1 MFCTAAIRRV
11 FRGGSMDQ
19 NRMTEN
25 IVSQIR
31 GSIPLKT
38 AKVLMDRVEEY
49 ARQKGL
55 ACVIAVDDAH
65 GNPIAVHVM
74 EDAFLVS
81 YEVATQKAYT
91 AVAVKMSTMQVHEMI
106 QPGGTFY
113 GLESMKNGR
122 IIGFGGGVPL
132 KIGDKIVGGLGVSG
146 GTGEQD
152 NDVAEFGLKVFA
164 EITGQA

>member
-1 MFCTAAIRRV
+1 M
-11 FRGGSMDQ
+11 Q
-19 NRMTEN
+19 NDVVN
-25 IVSQIR
+25 SIVSVIR
-31 GSIPLKT
+31 GSISLDT
-38 AKVLMDRVEEY
+38 AKKLMDAVEEY
-49 ARQKGL
+49 AKSKGM

-91 AVAVKMSTMQVHEMI
+91 AVAVKMSTKELHDLV

-113 GLESMKNGR
+113 GLEAMHNGK

-132 KIGDKIVGGLGVSG
+132 RIGDRIVGGLGVSG
-146 GTGEQD
+146 GTGEED
-152 NDVAEFGLKVFA
+152 HDVAMYGLQVFA
-164 EITGQA
+164 KMTGQDA